1 MYQAK
6 IPVRSTKWQIANDA
20 WRLDDFEFVTSKLMG
35 PDGRPMWR
43 QLTFYDVAALIA
55 DAFLVLKVEKGGATA
70 DELAPRRKALMFFMI
85 HCWPGARR
93 LEATAEH
100 IDAEAMGYRLAV
112 ERFKAPEHD
121 PESRRGLRESKAA
134 VKRRLAAE
142 IERNAQHPAEA
153 DFCSGHRELL
163 AAIAR
168 HRVSPSR
175 FVLPWHEFARKMFR
189 AWVPISRDPD
199 VRTRSRDA
207 LAVRFVQQ
215 VLEYVGKHVARP
227 AILKVLSK
235 EIASTDAL
243 FKNGHLMRGATLSWS
258 AARLMGRK
266 WP

>member
-1 MYQAK
+1 LYQTK

-20 WRLDDFEFVTSKLMG
+20 WRLDEFEFVTSKLMG

-55 DAFLVLKVEKGGATA
+55 DAFLVLKVEKAGATA
-70 DELAPRRKALMFFMI
+70 DELAPRRKALMSFMI
-85 HCWPGARR
+85 YCWPGAGR
-93 LEATAEH
+93 LEATAGL
-100 IDAEAMGYRLAV
+100 IDVEAISYRLAV
-112 ERFKAPEHD
+112 QRFKAPKHD

-134 VKRRLAAE
+134 VKKRLAAE
-142 IERNAQHPAEA
+142 IEQNAQHPAEA

-163 AAIAR
+163 AAITR

-175 FVLPWHEFARKMFR
+175 FALPWHEFARKIFR
-189 AWVPISRDPD
+189 AWVLISRDPD

-215 VLEYVGKHVARP
+215 VLEYAGKHVTRP
-227 AILKVLSK
+227 AILKVLSE
-235 EIASTDAL
+235 EIASTNAL
-243 FKNGHLMRGATLSWS
+243 IKNGHLMRGAALSWS